1 MNISD
6 FVSGAVTGCVATLI
20 ILIVVSSFIP
30 TSFEKCS
37 ERYSTAEEQTECMW
51 LLENN

>member
-1 MNISD
+1 MNIID
-6 FVSGAVTGCVATLI
+6 VAFGSFMGSIATVI
-20 ILIVVSSFIP
+20 IFMLLSSFIQ
-30 TSFEKCS
+30 TNFEKCS